1 MQISGNCI
9 KFPTER
15 VKTSVAILM
24 FKTEN
29 Q

>member
-9 KFPTER
+9 EFPTEKI
-15 VKTSVAILM
+15 KTSVAILM

-29 Q
+29 K

>member
-9 KFPTER
+9 EFATER
-15 VKTSVAILM
+15 IKTYVAILM

-29 Q
+29 K